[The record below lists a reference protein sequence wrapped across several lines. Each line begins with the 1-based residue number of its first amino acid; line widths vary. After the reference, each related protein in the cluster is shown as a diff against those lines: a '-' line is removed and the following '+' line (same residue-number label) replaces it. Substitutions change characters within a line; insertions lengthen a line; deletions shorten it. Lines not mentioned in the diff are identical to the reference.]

1 MMSVQGA
8 GMVLKT
14 LSRVTSFEEMAKR
27 LEEIGLRVVDQGW
40 LDQDGQVLV
49 RLGANTYEAYYR
61 LIVARPIKESV

>member
-14 LSRVTSFEEMAKR
+14 LSRVSSFEEMAKR

-61 LIVARPIKESV
+61 LVVVHPIKEGV